1 MSASQ
6 LDRFLIFKGN
16 FKMAKSEIICIACHD
31 KATIKKLSKESVLDE
46 NDMLE
51 IMELMI
57 MGEFDTLKE
66 AKKYILKKKE
76 EIRIK
81 ELNDKLI
88 SLVTLGT

>member
-1 MSASQ
+1 
-6 LDRFLIFKGN
+6 
-16 FKMAKSEIICIACHD
+16 MAKSEIICIACHE
-31 KATIKKLSKESVLDE
+31 TIKKLSKESVLDE